1 MRTNPHILEINT
13 RSWLKRL
20 ETQLNR
26 PVTLANIPDE
36 QWDKIKDA
44 GFDAVWLMGVWKL
57 SPAAE

>member
-44 GFDAVWLMGVWKL
+44 GFDAVWLMGYGN
-57 SPAAE
+57 